1 VAAGHNIS
9 PRLRKQL
16 VLELE
21 VWVVRLE
28 LVDCLP
34 RCVVFREAVPLDQH
48 APNAPALLRL
58 KGALR
63 PREDASIHDRRK
75 GGRSCWRFAM
85 VRLQQPY
92 VENVVDARPVR
103 KM

>member
-1 VAAGHNIS
+1 MDTGHNIS
-9 PRLRKQL
+9 PGLRKQL

-21 VWVVRLE
+21 VRVVRLE

-34 RCVVFREAVPLDQH
+34 RCVVFRKATPLDQQ

-63 PREDASIHDRRK
+63 PREDAPVHDQRK
-75 GGRSCWRFAM
+75 GGRSRWGVAV

-92 VENVVDARPVR
+92 VEDVVDVRPVR
-103 KM
+103 KL

>member
-1 VAAGHNIS
+1 M
-9 PRLRKQL
+9 RKQL

-21 VWVVRLE
+21 VRVVRLE

-34 RCVVFREAVPLDQH
+34 RCVVFRKAAPLDQH
-48 APNAPALLRL
+48 APNAPAQLRL
-58 KGALR
+58 KGMLR

-75 GGRSCWRFAM
+75 GGRSCWRFAI

-92 VENVVDARPVR
+92 VEDVVDARLVR
-103 KM
+103 KL